1 VNPNERGEKRM
12 PSATVDQMVVQVMGA
27 GALSVLGVVWLW
39 MADVHRWWP
48 FNFAR
53 ATDALLEQRVVL
65 EPVQVLTAAR
75 PVSTHHHH
83 GRRQRAG
90 LRWAARVAGRVERRL
105 VGRVDQT
112 RRGLR
117 RGARELILAI

>member
-1 VNPNERGEKRM
+1 M
-12 PSATVDQMVVQVMGA
+12 PSATVDQMVVQVIGA
-27 GALSVLGVVWLW
+27 GMMGVLGVMWLW
-39 MADVHRWWP
+39 IADVYRLWP

-53 ATDALLEQRVVL
+53 ATDAFVAHRVVS
-65 EPVQVLTAAR
+65 EPVQVLTATR
-75 PVSTHHHH
+75 PAPTHHHH

-105 VGRVDQT
+105 AGRIEHT

-117 RGARELILAI
+117 RSARELVVAV

>member
-1 VNPNERGEKRM
+1 M
-12 PSATVDQMVVQVMGA
+12 PSATVDQMVVQVIGA
-27 GALSVLGVVWLW
+27 GMISVLGVAWLW
-39 MADVHRWWP
+39 VADVLRWWP

-53 ATDALLEQRVVL
+53 ATDALVVHGAVS
-65 EPVQVLTAAR
+65 EPVPALTAAR
-75 PVSTHHHH
+75 PEPIHHHH

-105 VGRVDQT
+105 AGRIEHT

-117 RGARELILAI
+117 RGARELVVAV